1 MNTVANRGLVVVRR
15 ARRPLVDPALEAGQV
30 RLGDICIANELVH
43 LTADHLR
50 RVGRVFPVLLLELVD
65 EDVLQ
70 LLALLDVHQALPP
83 LVIELRVDL
92 GDLYT
97 ESGQALQGSFS
108 VESKPTFASKY
119 SCESSRRDLHNTLL
133 CTAPISIF
141 SNVFV

>member
-1 MNTVANRGLVVVRR
+1 MRIWSQNFVSIQPRTS
-15 ARRPLVDPALEAGQV
+15 LEKSHV
-30 RLGDICIANELVH
+30 SWPDIRIANELVH

-119 SCESSRRDLHNTLL
+119 SCESSRRDLHNTHLRTDTRFQNFKYNFFEL
-133 CTAPISIF
+133 
-141 SNVFV
+141 